1 MLTCWTSLRM
11 EYALWICRL
20 LSFPS
25 GIFCRSIWWRFKQLK
40 QDFTTL
46 KPLQHSQMWIGY
58 KVLHIHCWKT
68 KQKETKLKEMS
79 WLLIFFIWC
88 CCFCIDRSWESFTF
102 ALNACIIKDCLNTKA
117 CIKSWLQW
125 SCLQR
130 SYTSPLDSWQYS
142 LYTRQ
147 VKLAF
152 T

>member
-1 MLTCWTSLRM
+1 MTPLSVSFKLRTRKETTHTHTPLSIHPTPSSELSCSNISFMLTCWTSLRM

-68 KQKETKLKEMS
+68 KRNKVKRDVLAIDLFHMV
-79 WLLIFFIWC
+79 LLLLYWWILREFHIC
-88 CCFCIDRSWESFTF
+88 V
-102 ALNACIIKDCLNTKA
+102 KCLHN
-117 CIKSWLQW
+117 
-125 SCLQR
+125 
-130 SYTSPLDSWQYS
+130 
-142 LYTRQ
+142 
-147 VKLAF
+147 
-152 T
+152 